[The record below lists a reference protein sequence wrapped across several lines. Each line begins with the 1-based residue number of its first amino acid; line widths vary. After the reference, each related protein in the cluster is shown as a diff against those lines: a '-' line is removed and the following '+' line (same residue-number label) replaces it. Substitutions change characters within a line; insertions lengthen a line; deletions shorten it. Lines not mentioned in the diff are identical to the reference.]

1 MGHLFKEEVL
11 LVFYYAGHGSM
22 EKDQYIVLNEDDID
36 KIFWPVEKELRL
48 LGTQCGSS
56 VKIFAINDCCRE
68 D

>member
-1 MGHLFKEEVL
+1 
-11 LVFYYAGHGSM
+11 M

-56 VKIFAINDCCRE
+56 VKIFAINDCCRK